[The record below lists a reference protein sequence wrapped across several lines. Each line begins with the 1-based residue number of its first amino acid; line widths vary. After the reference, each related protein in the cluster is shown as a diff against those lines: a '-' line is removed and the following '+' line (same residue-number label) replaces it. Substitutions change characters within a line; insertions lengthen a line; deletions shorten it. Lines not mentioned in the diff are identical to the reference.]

1 MHVLLFKVQLI
12 APGISSIFKSPP
24 KLLQTKAAAI
34 TTTKKKKTKQIKT
47 KSEQIKIGLWALAQQ
62 CSHVGLGKYN
72 KAQAVKMESFLNKL
86 N

>member
-24 KLLQTKAAAI
+24 ELLQTKAAAI

-47 KSEQIKIGLWALAQQ
+47 RSEQIKIGL
-62 CSHVGLGKYN
+62 
-72 KAQAVKMESFLNKL
+72 
-86 N
+86 